1 MKDFFI
7 DEDFPCSQIE
17 FDKRFS
23 TEQAC
28 RDYLI
33 DMKWPDGF
41 NCPKCGH
48 RQKRDSDYYNNTEN
62 RRTKI
67 GSYAIEQS

>member
-1 MKDFFI
+1 MRKMCVGDLKY
-7 DEDFPCSQIE
+7 QGY
-17 FDKRFS
+17 
-23 TEQAC
+23 
-28 RDYLI
+28 DYHN
-33 DMKWPDGF
+33 DVEVYR
-41 NCPKCGH
+41 CPKCGY